1 MKSILSIDV
10 EDWFNISLP
19 GVEPDV
25 GQWDRIESRVE
36 RNFNRL
42 LDLLAGQGARATCF
56 FLGYVGRR
64 FPHLV
69 RRAVAEGHEIASHG
83 LEHRLVFTQPP
94 EAFAADARQ
103 ARVMLEDIAGTPV
116 LGYRAAAFSINDTT
130 PWFFDKLTE
139 AGYRYDSSV
148 FPAPHRI
155 GGIRMDTLH
164 PHRRDTPSG
173 PLAEFPISAVKV
185 MGAPMCFF
193 GGGYLRLFPYWL
205 IRPMARRVLA
215 EGRPVVF
222 YVHPREID
230 PAQPRLPM
238 GGRDRFKT
246 YVNLRTTEGK
256 LNSILRDFDVTTFR
270 DYLAGGGRL
279 ADA

>member
-25 GQWDRIESRVE
+25 GQWDGIESRVE

-83 LEHRLVFTQPP
+83 LQHRLVFTQAA
-94 EAFAADARQ
+94 EAFAADARE
-103 ARVMLEDIAGTPV
+103 ARMMLEDISGTPV
-116 LGYRAAAFSINDTT
+116 LGYRAAAFSINHTT

-155 GGIRMDTLH
+155 GGIRTDTLH

-173 PLAEFPISAVKV
+173 PLAEFPITAIKV
-185 MGAPMCFF
+185 MGKPMCFF
-193 GGGYLRLFPYWL
+193 GGGYLRLFPYWVIL
-205 IRPMARRVLA
+205 PMARRVLA

-222 YVHPREID
+222 YIHPREID

-238 GGRDRFKT
+238 GRKDGFKT

-256 LNSILRDFDVTTFR
+256 LNSIIRDFEVTTFR

-279 ADA
+279 ANA